1 MFRGIDA
8 PGLDASYATPT
19 IYKEFFPHDEIISI
33 NLAES
38 QKPPGSKLRP
48 IYFGTIYVRD
58 GRESAIV
65 KIEGRDWNVSVHGT
79 HINRAFSGD
88 RVAVRLLPRGHWKV
102 KPPPVL
108 DLNYDSMNPV
118 SDHGQVGAMN
128 VLVVFEEMPEEQQVR
143 EDTLRTL
150 KQLLFDHGFGPCQS
164 GWISFDTVYVTVTA
178 GFTSSHDL
186 NQKLASSKRKIIKPE
201 NVRSIQV
208 FTEKPR
214 DTASDPMITISAFS
228 DDVSS
233 ASPTCHMTR

>member
-1 MFRGIDA
+1 MLRPNTVSLGWQVLRVFASFAGMFRGIDA

-65 KIEGRDWNVSVHGT
+65 KI
-79 HINRAFSGD
+79 
-88 RVAVRLLPRGHWKV
+88 
-102 KPPPVL
+102 
-108 DLNYDSMNPV
+108 
-118 SDHGQVGAMN
+118 GAMN